1 MENAGIPNMSSI
13 KISFFKINHKN
24 INQLPNIGLERIL
37 KGWDAWRHMSEMLDK
52 WLNIQVNNFLI

>member
-37 KGWDAWRHMSEMLDK
+37 KG
-52 WLNIQVNNFLI
+52 